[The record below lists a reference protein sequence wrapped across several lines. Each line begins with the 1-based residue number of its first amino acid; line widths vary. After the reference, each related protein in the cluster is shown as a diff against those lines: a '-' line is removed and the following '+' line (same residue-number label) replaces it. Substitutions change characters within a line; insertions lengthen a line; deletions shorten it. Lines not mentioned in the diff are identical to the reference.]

1 MEAEEEEREVATAS
15 AALFGGAEG
24 ETRFDDD
31 GMDGSELPSSFT
43 MPLLT
48 RDEEEDAESAG
59 DAAERAL
66 PLSREEE
73 GEKQTVAPSHGIEES
88 VNRVNI
94 QENQRE
100 TEEAIG
106 TPPDT
111 EEQVPATDQ
120 QTPEQASD
128 VVDRRGYQCRF
139 EKCSKFAQAGGLCI
153 SHGGGYRCQTPFC
166 AFFNLRTCPDHGGS
180 KRCSVTGCTRVALG
194 TSALCCAHG
203 GGRKCSVKKCE
214 KYDAGQGF
222 CLSHG
227 GGRECT
233 ANGCSKKAI
242 RYGLCS
248 GHGGRARCKV
258 EGCTKFDRGQATA
271 EARSVMLKDAR
282 HPVWEVGGASFT
294 EVVDG
299 ARLKIVATGHSMV
312 ADAKITVAQASAAH
326 AAVVIN
332 TIKEVVTASLT
343 VVDLHA
349 PSWTAPRNKYNGIF
363 EYASDDAVRM
373 VESHDAL

>member
-24 ETRFDDD
+24 ETHFDDD

-48 RDEEEDAESAG
+48 RDEEEDADNAVAMEVVL
-59 DAAERAL
+59 DAKWKAAQ
-66 PLSREEE
+66 S
-73 GEKQTVAPSHGIEES
+73 SI
-88 VNRVNI
+88 
-94 QENQRE
+94 
-100 TEEAIG
+100 
-106 TPPDT
+106 
-111 EEQVPATDQ
+111 
-120 QTPEQASD
+120 
-128 VVDRRGYQCRF
+128 VVRD
-139 EKCSKFAQAGGLCI
+139 AQ
-153 SHGGGYRCQTPFC
+153 
-166 AFFNLRTCPDHGGS
+166 
-180 KRCSVTGCTRVALG
+180 
-194 TSALCCAHG
+194 
-203 GGRKCSVKKCE
+203 
-214 KYDAGQGF
+214 
-222 CLSHG
+222 
-227 GGRECT
+227 
-233 ANGCSKKAI
+233 
-242 RYGLCS
+242 
-248 GHGGRARCKV
+248 
-258 EGCTKFDRGQATA
+258 
-271 EARSVMLKDAR
+271 

-349 PSWTAPRNKYNGIF
+349 LSRTAPRNKYNGIS
-363 EYASDDAVRM
+363 ESASDDAVRM